1 MKKSVLALSVISAL
15 FLAGCSSDDDNEVVT
30 PEPVEKSR
38 DVTVEV
44 SSIYGELSTT
54 PMSTYSEDGTGSIA
68 ECKLAIS
75 KTSPSEDSASVPFD
89 LQYCNDGYTLTIE
102 HDGETITRTGI
113 SLTEK
118 VTAGN
123 VTGAVTFTLTHPEL
137 ESIEDSYYY
146 TLSGSA
152 TVDASEVDVKLIA
165 TNENWSLVTVSNN
178 SDISEARL
186 NTISMISH
194 DSMSRNTI
202 TRTDFIMYTK
212 ESESFLEVESK
223 KHSSYGS
230 TYVETQTNKHHHL
243 PLVINEDG
251 SVIINPGF
259 GGDPIKVTPA
269 SPVMEDSAL
278 LVNGLSNYTVDSL
291 SGAVT
296 YTIDAPNARDV
307 EPYSYT
313 QISIADSKNTI
324 ADYSIEFDALTTRL
338 DETTAFPTLSIYVT
352 DNPGSGNNGDLKQN
366 TNLKFYGVRNESGNM
381 LVRAYKHDGI
391 QWNGKVDDNN
401 SPLYEP
407 ISEYNTWH
415 VSSTWGEDATQGNFY
430 IRYNDDSE
438 NTGAT
443 VVITEHEFSLK
454 SETE

>member
-15 FLAGCSSDDDNEVVT
+15 FLAGCSSDDDEVVT
-30 PEPVEKSR
+30 PDPVEKSR

-68 ECKLAIS
+68 TCNLATS
-75 KTSPSEDSASVPFD
+75 KTSPTSDEDVPFD

-102 HDGETITRTGI
+102 HDGETITRKGI
-113 SLTEK
+113 SLSEK

-123 VTGAVTFTLTHPEL
+123 VTGTVTFTLTHPEL
-137 ESIEDSYYY
+137 ESAEDSYYY

-212 ESESFLEVESK
+212 ESESFLEVESE

-230 TYVETQTNKHHHL
+230 TYVETKTNKHHHL

-269 SPVMEDSAL
+269 TPVMEDNAL
-278 LVNGLSNYTVDSL
+278 LVNGLSNYAVDSL

-296 YTIDAPNARDV
+296 YTIDAPNDRDV

-313 QISIADSKNTI
+313 QVSIADSKKTI
-324 ADYSIEFDALTTRL
+324 ADYFIEFDALTTRL
-338 DETTAFPTLSIYVT
+338 DETTAFPTLSIYVIN
-352 DNPGSGNNGDLKQN
+352 DSGNGNNGNLKQN
-366 TNLKFYGVRNESGNM
+366 TNLKFYGDRNESGDM
-381 LVRAYKHDGI
+381 LVRAYTHNGTM
-391 QWNGKVDDNN
+391 WEGKVDNDG

-415 VSSTWGEDATQGNFY
+415 VSSTWGEDLTQGNFY
-430 IRYNDDSE
+430 IRYNDESA

-443 VVITEHEFSLK
+443 VVITEHEFSLN
-454 SETE
+454 SETD